1 MVRVEI
7 LDNGPGIP
15 DHSKEFIFRRTGS
28 PDEQIVGRGLGLTLV
43 DQIIRSLGGMI
54 RAEDRIEGD
63 YEKGAKFVMM
73 LPMWIEAHKLPCGR
87 NTCITFYKSSHCVF
101 CEPVMQT
108 LLIVLE
114 EMRVSKAIVEE
125 LNVDDPAL
133 GIDRNRLP
141 MLPYIK
147 ICDEEFTGFIS
158 DEAIKIAVLNLAAKS
173 CYPEAR

>member
-1 MVRVEI
+1 
-7 LDNGPGIP
+7 
-15 DHSKEFIFRRTGS
+15 
-28 PDEQIVGRGLGLTLV
+28 
-43 DQIIRSLGGMI
+43 MI